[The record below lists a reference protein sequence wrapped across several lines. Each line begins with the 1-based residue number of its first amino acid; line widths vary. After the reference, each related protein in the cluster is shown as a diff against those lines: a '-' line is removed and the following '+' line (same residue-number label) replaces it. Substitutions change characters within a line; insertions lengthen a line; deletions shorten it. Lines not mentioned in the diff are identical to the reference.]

1 MANRYGYHS
10 TGDPKKWFIYDYKL
24 FSLVPG
30 LRFKTK
36 REAIKE
42 TETLNQKEVRNES
55 NANK

>member
-36 REAIKE
+36 REAVKE
-42 TETLNQKEVRNES
+42 TEILNQKEVNHE
-55 NANK
+55 K